1 MKATLKNRKKILVTA
16 GAVLI
21 LLISLGILAYNVA
34 CSEMR
39 LIHSSMTSTMS
50 TFENKYKRAESIHKI
65 DAAMDE
71 KAVMVS
77 QYLLSTVFRE
87 AGDVQTA
94 LDALEKDYFD
104 CYLIDPSG
112 KCYAAKGA
120 AALPFSKEQLNGLLS
135 SKSMTE
141 KVDGNTKYYYAFD
154 TPAGTLITCYK
165 KNVEFGSNSN
175 LTGISDRYDYFI
187 ASMPDGVIN
196 ESTNEALL
204 GARIPQKLEK
214 SAIGIDNNLISK
226 INAYNYGFAE
236 LCIGSAYC
244 MTYEKDGHL
253 FGLYY
258 RYTDI
263 LWDIINE
270 MTAPSIVLFGSFFV
284 ILIFFFVL
292 WKDSDE
298 KEHNWIRL
306 FRTQSYFEQSQVRHL
321 SCFVLVTMLV
331 TILFYSHFF
340 EVSSYSKQNIL
351 STQNLDMLTENIE
364 ASKKD
369 KEIVVNIVENSFHGM
384 AELLSGIM
392 TLNDDICSHERLK
405 ELEENCYLNEISV
418 FDGDGRL
425 VESSGRYSEY
435 ELTQNEENPLYVVR
449 SLYTDDPEYVFVDY
463 DDGSGRYAVAQRRE
477 DSAGIILIKY
487 EDPALTH
494 LLTYYSEDDAIKG
507 TDFGNATTFIVKLD
521 EGNSTYVIEPYSTE
535 VITSEISIPEELEQD
550 YYSGT
555 ANLDG
560 TKSYVNTRKN
570 GGIAI
575 ISAIDVGILDDL
587 LYSDLIIVF
596 AVFALLMAVLF
607 IGCLC
612 KPETICDT
620 ETEGVNAEPETTT
633 GRNKESLFAD
643 ICFRR
648 MIKYEFIVIIIAYCF
663 MMFKRTEG
671 EQTILEFIFR
681 GRWNKEVNLFSIN
694 ASIIVAVAVT
704 VLLYLLKKLLL
715 FVGNSIGSKGLTIC
729 SIAASLIQFAGLF
742 CIVLYTLYQFGVN
755 TAALIASTGIAGLVI
770 GIATKEI
777 IGDLIAGLFLIFEG
791 NIRVGDFIQFKDF
804 RGEVSEIGAR
814 VSVIKRYNRKLIVN
828 NSDFKQYFR
837 LSDEPGFAWI
847 EIKVGANE
855 DIGKIREL
863 IDSSSEW
870 YQSRI
875 PTLKKGPR
883 FRNISDFDSSGI
895 TICLSGT
902 CKEERSGST
911 KRELLLYTMELFREN
926 GITLAHDEIRVLPP
940 KEEEEIFYFNP
951 AKK

>member
-1 MKATLKNRKKILVTA
+1 MKATLKNHKKILVIA

-21 LLISLGILAYNVA
+21 LLISLGILTYNVA
-34 CSEMR
+34 CSEMG

-50 TFENKYKRAESIHKI
+50 TFENKYKRAESIQEI
-65 DAAMDE
+65 AADMNE
-71 KAVMVS
+71 KALGVF
-77 QYLLSTVFRE
+77 QYLQATAFRE

-112 KCYAAKGA
+112 KCYAAKEA
-120 AALPFSKEQLNGLLS
+120 TELSLSKEQLNGLLS
-135 SKSMTE
+135 DKSMTE
-141 KVDGNTKYYYAFD
+141 KADGNTKYYSAFD
-154 TPAGTLITCYK
+154 MPEGTLITCYK
-165 KNVEFGSNSN
+165 KNVELGSNSD

-187 ASMPDGVIN
+187 ASMPDGVII

-204 GARIPQKLEK
+204 GVRIPRKLDK

-226 INAYNYGFAE
+226 IAAYNYGFAE

-270 MTAPSIVLFGSFFV
+270 MITPSIVLFGSFVV
-284 ILIFFFVL
+284 ILILFFAL

-298 KEHNWIRL
+298 KEHTWIRL
-306 FRTQSYFEQSQVRHL
+306 FGTQSYFEQSQVRHL
-321 SCFVLVTMLV
+321 SCFVLLTMVV
-331 TILFYSHFF
+331 TILFNSHFF
-340 EVSSYSKQNIL
+340 EFSSYSKQNVL
-351 STQNLDMLTENIE
+351 STQNLDMLTANIE

-369 KEIVVNIVENSFHGM
+369 KEIIVNIVENHFHGI
-384 AELLSGIM
+384 AELLSGFM
-392 TLNDDICSHERLK
+392 TLNEDICSHERLK

-477 DSAGIILIKY
+477 DDAGIILIKY
-487 EDPALTH
+487 EDPTLTR
-494 LLTYYSEDDAIKG
+494 LLTYYSRDEAIKG
-507 TDFGNATTFIVKLD
+507 TDFGNATTFFVKLD
-521 EGNSTYVIEPYSTE
+521 EGNSTYLIKPYSTQ
-535 VITSEISIPEELEQD
+535 VIATEISIPEELEQD
-550 YYSGT
+550 NYSGT

-560 TKSYVNTRKN
+560 TKSYVNTRKS

-575 ISAIDVGILDDL
+575 ISAIDVGTLDGM

-596 AVFALLMAVLF
+596 AGFALLMAVLF

-612 KPETICDT
+612 KPEICDT
-620 ETEGVNAEPETTT
+620 ETEKVNAEPETIT

-663 MMFKRTEG
+663 MMFKGTAG
-671 EQTILEFIFR
+671 EQTILEFIF
-681 GRWNKEVNLFSIN
+681 GGKWNKEVNLFSIN
-694 ASIIVAVAVT
+694 ASIIVAVVVT

-715 FVGNSIGSKGLTIC
+715 FVGNSIGSKGLTVC

-742 CIVLYTLYQFGVN
+742 YIVLHTLYQFGVN
-755 TAALIASTGIAGLVI
+755 TTALIASAGIAGLVI

-791 NIRVGDFIQFKDF
+791 NIRVGDFIMFKDF

-814 VSVIKRYNRKLIVN
+814 VSVIKRHNRKLIVN
-828 NSDFKQYFR
+828 NSDLRQYFR
-837 LSDEPGFAWI
+837 LSDEPGAAWL

-855 DIGKIREL
+855 NIEKIREL
-863 IDSSSEW
+863 IDASSEW
-870 YQSRI
+870 FQSRI
-875 PTLKKGPR
+875 PTLKGGPW
-883 FRNISDFDSSGI
+883 FLNISDFDSSGI
-895 TICLSGT
+895 TICLCGSCT
-902 CKEERSGST
+902 EKQSGST
-911 KRELLLYTMELFREN
+911 KRKLLLYTMELLREN
-926 GITLAHDEIRVLPP
+926 GITLAHDVIRVLPP
-940 KEEEEIFYFNP
+940 KEDE
-951 AKK
+951 